1 MKCCGKSI
9 CCGCICK
16 NLVTEQKKGKLKDYK
31 CAFCCQP
38 NPKTIKALKKLMKKN
53 NPQAFYQMATQYEE
67 GDGVI
72 QSDTKILEMYI
83 CAAELGHAQAFGAI
97 GESYEEGIAVEQDMS
112 KALEFWKIAA
122 KKGSWIAHDWLA
134 CFHLKNGNENKC
146 IEHMKVAA
154 SAGDQESIEGVQ
166 REQDI
171 KRGPYSNSPRIPSF
185 D

>member
-1 MKCCGKSI
+1 M
-9 CCGCICK
+9 
-16 NLVTEQKKGKLKDYK
+16 
-31 CAFCCQP
+31 
-38 NPKTIKALKKLMKKN
+38 
-53 NPQAFYQMATQYEE
+53 YEE

-72 QSDTKILEMYI
+72 QSDTKTLEMYI

-134 CFHLKNGNENKC
+134 CFHLKNGNENEC

-154 SAGDQESIEGVQ
+154 SAGDKDG
-166 REQDI
+166 
-171 KRGPYSNSPRIPSF
+171 
-185 D
+185 